1 MSRFDI
7 PCNGK
12 DKSQIYIL
20 GNMILI
26 VGFAT
31 NYIDIFCVFELKNI
45 AYWTHHLYN
54 VLSHD
59 SNKTSIIP

>member
-1 MSRFDI
+1 MIVICCDI
-7 PCNGK
+7 
-12 DKSQIYIL
+12 
-20 GNMILI
+20 
-26 VGFAT
+26 
-31 NYIDIFCVFELKNI
+31 IFYVLELKNI